1 MPTVQAKDL
10 TKEFPRSPF
19 ETLAGFP
26 WLPRLIDKVR
36 SLDAGKI
43 GEYTP
48 FPCGGDQNFLR
59 TIGIEPDALKA
70 VISGGASDEEIG
82 RWVKEHARP
91 DAETHLQGYR
101 QQQFAPVEG
110 EMANYLAHAKEELG
124 KARPDL
130 DVSGVKN
137 WAQLI
142 CLEEGHTIPNA

>member
-1 MPTVQAKDL
+1 MPTIQAKDL

-19 ETLAGFP
+19 EELAGLP
-26 WLPRLIDKVR
+26 WLARMIDKVR
-36 SLDAGKI
+36 ALNAGMI

-59 TIGIEPDALKA
+59 TIGIEPDAIKD
-70 VISGGASDEEIG
+70 VITSGASDEEIG
-82 RWVKEHARP
+82 RWVKAHVRP
-91 DAETHLQGYR
+91 DLEIHLNTYR
-101 QQQFAPVEG
+101 QSQHAPLEG
-110 EMANYLAHAKEELG
+110 EMANYLAHAKEELA

-142 CLEEGHTIPNA
+142 CLEEGHKLP